1 MDKQTVIDKIQ
12 KLIALRNGAH
22 AIGSEGEANAAAA
35 AIQRLLTEYNLSL
48 ADIEEHTPEEEAG
61 LIGRSVN
68 YNTADNYRS
77 GWKRH
82 LLYAICEFYYCKAYM
97 ITGTPR
103 CAVYGTE
110 INRMA
115 VEYAY
120 NFLEATFT
128 RLSVIRFKEEHGTCR
143 INTRHRDIWLT
154 SYLLGCASGIRE
166 KLMSERTEQVAGLIV
181 CHGAMIDKYIKAT
194 QKAKTGEWSSAS
206 TRSINGSVFD
216 LGHRDGRKQNIA
228 KAIK

>member
-1 MDKQTVIDKIQ
+1 MDKQTVINKIQ
-12 KLIALRNGAH
+12 KLIALRNGAR

-48 ADIEEHTPEEEAG
+48 ADVEGCTSEEETG
-61 LIGRSVN
+61 PIGCSDN

-115 VEYAY
+115 VDYAY
-120 NFLEATFT
+120 NFLEAAFT

-143 INTRHRDIWLT
+143 INTRHRDIWMT

-166 KLMSERTEQVAGLIV
+166 KLMDERTEQMTGLMV
-181 CHGAMIDKYIKAT
+181 CHGAMIDRYIKAT
-194 QKAKTGEWSSAS
+194 GQAKTGQWSSAS
-206 TRSINGSVFD
+206 TRSINGHVFD
-216 LGHRDGRKQNIA
+216 MGHRDGRKQNIA

>member
-1 MDKQTVIDKIQ
+1 MDKQTILNKIR
-12 KLIALRNGAH
+12 KLIALRNGARD
-22 AIGSEGEANAAAA
+22 IGSEGEANAAAA

-48 ADIEEHTPEEEAG
+48 ADIEGRTPEEEVSP
-61 LIGRSVN
+61 IGRSNN

-77 GWKRH
+77 GWKRQ

-128 RLSVIRFKEEHGTCR
+128 RLAAIRFKELHGTCR

-154 SYLLGCASGIRE
+154 SYLLGCASGIRK
-166 KLMSERTEQVAGLIV
+166 KLMSERTEQVTGLMV
-181 CHGAMIDKYIKAT
+181 CHEAMIDKYIKAT
-194 QKAKTGEWSSAS
+194 QQTKTGQWSSAS
-206 TRSINGSVFD
+206 SRSINGNVFD
-216 LGHRDGRKQNIA
+216 LGHRDGQKQNIA

>member
-1 MDKQTVIDKIQ
+1 MDKQTVINKIQ
-12 KLIALRNGAH
+12 KLIALRNGAR

-48 ADIEEHTPEEEAG
+48 ADVEGCTSEEETG
-61 LIGRSVN
+61 PIGCSDN

-115 VEYAY
+115 VDYAY
-120 NFLEATFT
+120 NFLEAAFT

-143 INTRHRDIWLT
+143 INTRHRDIWMT

-166 KLMSERTEQVAGLIV
+166 KLMDERTEQMTGLMV
-181 CHGAMIDKYIKAT
+181 CHGAMIDRYIKAT
-194 QKAKTGEWSSAS
+194 QQAKAGQWSSAS
-206 TRSINGSVFD
+206 TRSINGHVFD
-216 LGHRDGRKQNIA
+216 MGHRDGRKQNIA